1 MEGRLADNP
10 AGASRANEQW
20 SSRLSFIYSIG
31 AAAIGLGTLWRF
43 PYVAGANGGGAFVIL
58 YALFVVAIC
67 VPLMIAEM
75 AIGRRGHGSVMAS
88 VDAAIAAS
96 GGSRGWRVVGL
107 LGLLIPFFGLS
118 YYSIVAGW
126 AIDYSVLSVTQG
138 FAGFD
143 AERSR
148 TAFGALTASPVRGG
162 LLQLGFIMATAAVV
176 GLGVQRGIE
185 TVSRIKM
192 IALFAILIGLVIYNA
207 ITIGLMPSAVFLLEP
222 DFAALGATGALTALG
237 QALFSTAIGA
247 GVLMTYSAYLP
258 ANASLP
264 RSSFA
269 LAGGVIVVALLTGF
283 AIFPAVLAY
292 GLKPTEGPN
301 LIFVTLPVVFGQMAG
316 GRIIAIFFFGLIA
329 LGAFTTAVGMLEPVV
344 ARLREKLPLGRAPLA
359 VGAGLAIWLIG
370 LPSLLSFNILSDV
383 HPLAAFG
390 LEKETAFDLLDFT
403 IANLMLPASALM
415 LALFVGWRCRA
426 IVGPGDTGL
435 GPRGF
440 RLWALIIRYVAPL
453 AIFGLAIH
461 LLG

>member
-1 MEGRLADNP
+1 MSDGTP
-10 AGASRANEQW
+10 AREQW

-58 YALFVVAIC
+58 YALFVIALC

-75 AIGRRGHGSVMAS
+75 AIGRRGHGSVITS
-88 VDAAIAAS
+88 VDRAIAAS
-96 GGSRGWRVVGL
+96 GGSRGWRVVGML
-107 LGLLIPFFGLS
+107 ALLIPFFGLS

-126 AIDYSVLSVTQG
+126 AIDYSIVSVTQG
-138 FAGFD
+138 FVGFD

-148 TAFGALTASPVRGG
+148 ATFEALTASPVRGG
-162 LLQLGFIMATAAVV
+162 LLQLGFIMAAATVV
-176 GLGVQRGIE
+176 ALGVQRGIE

-207 ITIGLMPSAVFLLEP
+207 ITIGLMPSALFLLKP
-222 DFAALGATGALTALG
+222 DFAALGATGALTAFG

-258 ANASLP
+258 AGASLP

-269 LAGGVIVVALLTGF
+269 LSGGVIVVALLTGF

-292 GLKPTEGPN
+292 GLKPAEGPN

-344 ARLREKLPLGRAPLA
+344 AWLREKVKLGRTPLA
-359 VGAGLAIWLIG
+359 VGAGLVIWLIG
-370 LPSLLSFNILSDV
+370 LPSLLSFNILADF

-390 LEKETAFDLLDFT
+390 AEGKTAFDLLDFT
-403 IANLMLPASALM
+403 IANLMMPASALL
-415 LALFVGWRCRA
+415 LALFVGWQCRA
-426 IVGPGDTGL
+426 IVGPEETDL
-435 GPRGF
+435 GVSGF
-440 RLWALIIRYVAPL
+440 RLWASIVRYAAPL
-453 AIFGLAIH
+453 AILGLAIH
-461 LLG
+461 LLA

>member
-1 MEGRLADNP
+1 MAD
-10 AGASRANEQW
+10 AARANEQW

-58 YALFVVAIC
+58 YALFVIALC

-75 AIGRRGHGSVMAS
+75 AIGRRGHGSVIAS
-88 VDAAIAAS
+88 VDRAIAAS
-96 GGSRGWRVVGL
+96 GGSRGWRIVGTL
-107 LGLLIPFFGLS
+107 ALLIPFFGLS

-126 AIDYSVLSVTQG
+126 AIDYSLVSLTQG
-138 FAGFD
+138 FSGFD

-148 TAFGALTASPVRGG
+148 TTFETLTASPVRGG

-176 GLGVQRGIE
+176 ALGVQRGIE

-207 ITIGLMPSAVFLLEP
+207 ITIGLMPSAIFLLKP
-222 DFAALGATGALTALG
+222 DFAALGATGALTAFG

-258 ANASLP
+258 AGASLP
-264 RSSFA
+264 RSAFA
-269 LAGGVIVVALLTGF
+269 LSGGVIVVALLTGF

-292 GLKPTEGPN
+292 GLKPAEGPN

-344 ARLREKLPLGRAPLA
+344 AWLREKVKLGRTPLA
-359 VGAGLAIWLIG
+359 VSAGLVIWLIG
-370 LPSLLSFNILSDV
+370 LPSLLSFNILADF
-383 HPLAAFG
+383 HPLATFG
-390 LEKETAFDLLDFT
+390 AAGKTAFDLLDFT
-403 IANLMLPASALM
+403 IANLMMPASALL
-415 LALFVGWRCRA
+415 LALFVGWQCRA
-426 IVGPGDTGL
+426 IIGLKETDL
-435 GPRGF
+435 GPHGF
-440 RLWALIIRYVAPL
+440 RLWAAIIRYAAPL
-453 AIFGLAIH
+453 AILGLAVH
-461 LLG
+461 LLA